1 MLSPEQYCA
10 ECDCA
15 CYQRFQ
21 RDVQHSKFPGAGKK
35 SSFRLLKPQIGGSLY
50 KRAFFLK
57 KLIDVEK
64 IFPYIS
70 ARSSNAGATI
80 W

>member
-1 MLSPEQYCA
+1 MSGDKKIISMLSPEQYCA

-35 SSFRLLKPQIGGSLY
+35 KQFSLI
-50 KRAFFLK
+50 KTTDWWKF
-57 KLIDVEK
+57 V
-64 IFPYIS
+64 
-70 ARSSNAGATI
+70 
-80 W
+80 

>member
-1 MLSPEQYCA
+1 MSGDKKIISMLSPEQYGA

-50 KRAFFLK
+50 KRAFFK
-57 KLIDVEK
+57 KVD
-64 IFPYIS
+64 
-70 ARSSNAGATI
+70 
-80 W
+80 

>member
-1 MLSPEQYCA
+1 MLSPEQYGA

-35 SSFRLLKPQIGGSLY
+35 SSFRLLKPQIGGSLF
-50 KRAFFLK
+50 KRAFF
-57 KLIDVEK
+57 
-64 IFPYIS
+64 
-70 ARSSNAGATI
+70 
-80 W
+80 

>member
-1 MLSPEQYCA
+1 MLSPELYCA

-57 KLIDVEK
+57 
-64 IFPYIS
+64 S
-70 ARSSNAGATI
+70 
-80 W
+80 

>member
-1 MLSPEQYCA
+1 MIKIISMLSPEQYGA

-21 RDVQHSKFPGAGKK
+21 RDVQHSKFPARAK

-50 KRAFFLK
+50 KRAFLK
-57 KLIDVEK
+57 
-64 IFPYIS
+64 S
-70 ARSSNAGATI
+70 
-80 W
+80 

>member
-1 MLSPEQYCA
+1 MLSPEQYGA

-35 SSFRLLKPQIGGSLY
+35 KQFSLI
-50 KRAFFLK
+50 K
-57 KLIDVEK
+57 
-64 IFPYIS
+64 
-70 ARSSNAGATI
+70 ATD
-80 W
+80 WWKFV

>member
-21 RDVQHSKFPGAGKK
+21 RDVQHSKFPSAGKK

-50 KRAFFLK
+50 KRAFFK
-57 KLIDVEK
+57 KVD
-64 IFPYIS
+64 
-70 ARSSNAGATI
+70 
-80 W
+80 